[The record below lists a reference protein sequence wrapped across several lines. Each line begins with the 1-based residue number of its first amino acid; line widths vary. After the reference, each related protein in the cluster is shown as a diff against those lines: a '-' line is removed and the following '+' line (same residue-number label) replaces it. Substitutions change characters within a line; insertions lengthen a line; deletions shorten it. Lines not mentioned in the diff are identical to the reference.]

1 MLFFLKLTRE
11 KRRRRRKRGRGF
23 SLSLTKRKEKKKE
36 KITLPAR
43 HQPTQPCLPS
53 SLPRRSSSPTRSRS
67 PIPRGPRR
75 PCAPPSTWPGRSG
88 RARGRRPWPLRGRL
102 FFFWFF
108 FFSRG
113 RGREGR
119 KVRWSFWC
127 AKAVVAIHRCSHFSV
142 FNSFSRF
149 FFDALGKRTSRTK
162 VRARSSFRKR
172 GLKEER
178 EAKKKKKLHG
188 EFGSSSHRPRRPE
201 RFSPKTHRPRSRV
214 GTRKRRRG
222 SQLREHPRRAGRR
235 GGARAFLEGRRR
247 EGRRKRDK
255 ARERAQVIS
264 LSAHFSFS
272 PSREEA
278 RRPSIRFCRLFLVPI
293 RL

>member
-1 MLFFLKLTRE
+1 MSPWSFNPMPRLFRFFFRSFAPPPPLSKKKNETHKQRKGRGCFFSKINTG

-43 HQPTQPCLPS
+43 QQPTQPCLPS

-102 FFFWFF
+102 FFLGF

-119 KVRWSFWC
+119 KVRWSFW
-127 AKAVVAIHRCSHFSV
+127 
-142 FNSFSRF
+142 
-149 FFDALGKRTSRTK
+149 
-162 VRARSSFRKR
+162 
-172 GLKEER
+172 
-178 EAKKKKKLHG
+178 
-188 EFGSSSHRPRRPE
+188 
-201 RFSPKTHRPRSRV
+201 
-214 GTRKRRRG
+214 
-222 SQLREHPRRAGRR
+222 
-235 GGARAFLEGRRR
+235 
-247 EGRRKRDK
+247 
-255 ARERAQVIS
+255 
-264 LSAHFSFS
+264 
-272 PSREEA
+272 
-278 RRPSIRFCRLFLVPI
+278 
-293 RL
+293 